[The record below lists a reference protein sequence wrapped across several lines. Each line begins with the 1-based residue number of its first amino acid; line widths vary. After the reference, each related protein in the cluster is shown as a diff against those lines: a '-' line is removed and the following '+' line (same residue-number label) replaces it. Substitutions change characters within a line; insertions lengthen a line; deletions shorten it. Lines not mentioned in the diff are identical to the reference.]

1 MEQLTALLMELEQ
14 ITFQQISEI
23 PTEQQH
29 VIAEQIEILTRR
41 HFISSKRHSRL
52 TYA

>member
-29 VIAEQIEILTRR
+29 VIAEQIEIL
-41 HFISSKRHSRL
+41 KDRL
-52 TYA
+52 RILARKERVH

>member
-1 MEQLTALLMELEQ
+1 MEKLTALLTELEQ

-29 VIAEQIEILTRR
+29 LIAEQIEILKDHLRILAR
-41 HFISSKRHSRL
+41 KERVH
-52 TYA
+52 